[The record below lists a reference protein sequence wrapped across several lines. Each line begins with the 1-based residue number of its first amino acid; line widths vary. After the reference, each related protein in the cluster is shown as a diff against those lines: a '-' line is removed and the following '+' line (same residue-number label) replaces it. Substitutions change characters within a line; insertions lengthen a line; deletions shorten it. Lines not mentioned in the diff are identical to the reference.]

1 MSRAVTQTCLIF
13 QSLLQTQLISFKVC
27 YKDIDLC
34 HTYASQFISQYS
46 TAASVTISSCP
57 ELLFID
63 THEITSGDYVIDND
77 LFIFR
82 IVVTTQL
89 GIAVRVVKMVNNND
103 NDNDK

>member
-1 MSRAVTQTCLIF
+1 MAAILLRFFHVQSHNSDMS
-13 QSLLQTQLISFKVC
+13 QLISFNVC

-34 HTYASQFISQYS
+34 HTYASQFISRYS

-77 LFIFR
+77 LFF
-82 IVVTTQL
+82 L
-89 GIAVRVVKMVNNND
+89 LSL
-103 NDNDK
+103 

>member
-1 MSRAVTQTCLIF
+1 MSYFSKFV
-13 QSLLQTQLISFKVC
+13 QTQLISFKVC

-77 LFIFR
+77 LFSLLL
-82 IVVTTQL
+82 T
-89 GIAVRVVKMVNNND
+89 VRLQAD
-103 NDNDK
+103 NLEYFHYVSLFWV